1 MAAPRDAVGDDSGG
15 ALVICPACGTSLRPG
30 ARFCDG
36 CGAAVTSP
44 PTAAPTPDVR
54 DYTPRHLV
62 EKILTSRTALQ
73 GERKQ
78 VTVLFADVKGSM
90 ELEEQLDPEEWS
102 QIMHRFFQVLADG
115 VERFEGFVDKFT
127 GDGIMA
133 LFGAPIAHEDHA
145 QRACWAALHLRDA
158 LRRYADELRIQR
170 GMNFSTRIGL
180 NSGEVVV
187 GTIGDDL
194 RMEYTA
200 QGHVVG
206 LAQRMEQVAAA
217 DRVALSEHT
226 ARLVAPYFALRDL
239 GKLQLK
245 GAAEPVGVFELESG
259 GPARTRLEVARSRGF
274 TRFVGRDREMATLEA
289 ALERARGGATQI
301 VGVVGEPGVGKSRLC
316 IELLARARALAIP
329 VYEGHCLSH
338 GRALPFHPVLQLY
351 RAFFGIHET
360 DPPAEA
366 RRKIAG
372 TLVLLDE
379 RLREALPLL
388 FDFLGLPDP
397 DRPPPRLD
405 PEARQRQLVGFTS
418 EVARARSAREPA
430 VLLIDDLH
438 WIDPGSDAFLAPVIE
453 AMSGTRTLWLLNFR
467 PEYSANWMQRADYQ
481 QVALR
486 PLGAEAIEE
495 LLRALLGGDTALAPL
510 MARLR
515 ERAGG
520 NPFFAEEL
528 VQSLVEAGALEGS
541 KGGYRIAA
549 PNAEPALPASVHAV
563 LAARIDRLAEPEKR
577 ALEAAAVIGKEV
589 SEPLLRRVCDETPEL
604 PAHLATLVRKELLY
618 EQALYPEIVYAFKHP
633 LTHEVAYRT
642 QLGPRRARLH
652 ARVAEALEAMHAADA
667 DAHAALIAQHWSEAG
682 EALRAMR
689 WHARA
694 AAWSGV
700 RDLAEAMRHFEA
712 VRRLAGAAPESSEVR
727 TLVSAA
733 CIGLLSLG
741 WRVGFSEGEAA
752 AIFAEGIRLAERD
765 EDLATRARLLDAYGV
780 QRSIIGHALE
790 ARALVQEALGLAER
804 LGDRSFQVALH
815 QRMGYLHFLLGD
827 HSASL
832 AWSEKGIALAEGDV
846 KIGVHVFGYSPTLQ
860 NMSARIAVL
869 ARLGRGEP
877 WVSTYEQTE
886 RLALQHDEIESAIL
900 NSVFRCETRILYG
913 DSDAAR
919 SDGARAAQTAEQLG
933 SPFWICFTA
942 TNLAWACAETGAFED
957 ALATA
962 ERGLAAA
969 RGKYVWFE
977 TILLARLSEARAGT
991 GDIHGACDSAR
1002 EGLAQYRRFPEMRE
1016 SGVFAA
1022 YKIAG
1027 VLLRAEG
1034 VSADAVEAV
1043 DLAERLTRE
1052 TGFRAL
1058 EPEALLVRAE
1068 LERLRGDQAAR
1079 RRALEEAHR
1088 ILVEIGATA
1097 RAARV
1102 AAELRGNSD

>member
-1 MAAPRDAVGDDSGG
+1 MAAPWE
-15 ALVICPACGTSLRPG
+15 
-30 ARFCDG
+30 ARHPDPRI
-36 CGAAVTSP
+36 S
-44 PTAAPTPDVR
+44 TPK
-54 DYTPRHLV
+54 HLA
-62 EKILTSRTALQ
+62 ERILTSRDALE

-90 ELEEQLDPEEWS
+90 ELNEQLDPEAWS
-102 QIMHRFFQVLADG
+102 QIMSRFFQILADG

-158 LRRYADELRIQR
+158 LRRHADELRIQQ
-170 GMNFSTRIGL
+170 GLNFSTRIGL

-217 DRVALSEHT
+217 DRIAISEHT

-239 GKLQLK
+239 GRLQLK

-259 GPARTRLEVARSRGF
+259 EARTRLDVSRSRGF
-274 TRFVGRDREMATLEA
+274 TRFVGREREMAVLDA
-289 ALERARGGATQI
+289 ALQRALGGETQN

-316 IELLARARALAIP
+316 IELLALARTQAIP

-338 GRALPFHPVLQLY
+338 GRALPFHPVLQLFRSY
-351 RAFFGIHET
+351 FGIHET
-360 DPPAEA
+360 DPAAEA

-372 TLVLLDE
+372 TLVLLDD

-388 FDFLGLPDP
+388 FDFLGVPDP
-397 DRPPPRLD
+397 ERPLPRLD
-405 PEARQRQLVGFTS
+405 PEARQRQLVAFTG
-418 EVARARSAREPA
+418 ELVRARSAREPA

-438 WIDPGSDAFLAPVIE
+438 WIDPASDAFLAPVIE
-453 AMSGTRTLWLLNFR
+453 MMSGTRTLMLLNFR
-467 PEYSANWMQRADYQ
+467 PEYRAEWMRRADYQ

-495 LLRALLGGDTALAPL
+495 LLRALLGGDASLAPL
-510 MARLR
+510 VPFLR

-528 VQSLVEAGALEGS
+528 VHSLVEAGMLGGT
-541 KGGYRIAA
+541 KGAYRLAA
-549 PNAEPALPASVHAV
+549 PVAEPALPPSVQAV

-604 PAHLATLVRKELLY
+604 PAQLATLVRKELLY

-652 ARVAEALEAMHAADA
+652 ARVAEALEALHAADA
-667 DAHAALIAQHWSEAG
+667 DAHAALIAQHWGEAG

-741 WRVGFSEGEAA
+741 WRMGSSDAAA
-752 AIFAEGIRLAERD
+752 AIFAEGNRCAERD
-765 EDLATRARLLDAYGV
+765 DDLGARARLLDAYALQHV
-780 QRSIIGHALE
+780 FTGHALQG
-790 ARALVQEALGLAER
+790 RALVQEALGLAER
-804 LGDRSFQVALH
+804 LGDRALLMALH
-815 QRMGYLHFLLGD
+815 QRMNFMEHVLGNL
-827 HSASL
+827 SAAL
-832 AWSEKGIALAEGDV
+832 AWAEKGIALAQGDLRL
-846 KIGVHVFGYSPTLQ
+846 GAHVFGYSPALLL
-860 NMSARIAVL
+860 MEMRIAFL
-869 ARLGRGEP
+869 AYFGRHEP
-877 WVSTYEQTE
+877 WGTAYEQVE
-886 RLALQHDEIESAIL
+886 QLALEHDEIELVACAACL
-900 NSVFRCETRILYG
+900 RCETRILYG
-913 DSDAAR
+913 DPDAAR
-919 SDGARAAQTAEQLG
+919 RDGARAAEMIEQLG
-933 SPFWICFTA
+933 SPYWVSLRA
-942 TNLAWACAETGAFED
+942 TNLAWACAEAGACED
-957 ALATA
+957 ALAAA
-962 ERGLAAA
+962 EHGLAAT
-969 RGKYVWFE
+969 RGRNVLFE
-977 TILLARLSEARAGT
+977 IILLARLSEARAGT
-991 GDIHGACDSAR
+991 GDCRGACDTAR
-1002 EGLAQYRRFPEMRE
+1002 EALALCRRFPEMRYP
-1016 SGVFAA
+1016 GTLAA

-1034 VSADAVEAV
+1034 VSPDAIEAVE
-1043 DLAERLTRE
+1043 LAERLTRE

-1058 EPEALLVRAE
+1058 EPEALRVRAE
-1068 LERLRGDQAAR
+1068 LERLRGDEPAR

-1102 AAELRGNSD
+1102 AAELTGNSD